1 LTRALIDQ
9 QKLFEVDCVT
19 VRFDAAVLAE
29 LAGIQVDW
37 SPTGPKIQWGSA
49 QGFTWPPNP
58 LESQHITVLV
68 EVIRRLKIELHRQV
82 PILTVLPGPVSLW
95 RQACPNQPETLDG
108 TIGLVR
114 TLAEEACRA
123 GAELVILEETAEE
136 ADGGQITTAA
146 ESICNTVRYYNAF
159 SVLQVSALP
168 TKNVAD
174 SLLFQPQMGQGNLP
188 QESRAGVFVPPSCL
202 ESTDALAEYV
212 SNLRARAQPVFL
224 TIGDDVLLAHPIEA
238 DVSLFTALRQV
249 SWE

>member
-1 LTRALIDQ
+1 LTRALLDQ

-19 VRFDAAVLAE
+19 VRFDAAVLAGH
-29 LAGIQVDW
+29 AGIQVDW
-37 SPTGPKIQWGSA
+37 SPMGPKIQWGSA
-49 QGFTWPPNP
+49 QGFIWPPNP
-58 LESQHITVLV
+58 LENQHITVLV
-68 EVIRRLKIELHRQV
+68 EVIRRLKIELRRQV
-82 PILTVLPGPVSLW
+82 PILALLPGPVGLW
-95 RQACPNQPETLDG
+95 RQACPNKPETLDA

-123 GAELVILEETAEE
+123 GVELVVLEETAEE
-136 ADGGQITTAA
+136 ADGQQITLAA

-174 SLLFQPQMGQGNLP
+174 SVIFPHQNGLDPLP
-188 QESRAGVFVPPSCL
+188 QESRAGAFVPPSCL

-212 SNLRARAQPVFL
+212 SDLRSRAQPLFL

-238 DVSLFTALRQV
+238 NVSLFTALRQV